1 MLGLIHQRAYFWTD
15 WNIWLSTS
23 VLSYLGTILFVT
35 WQVQYDQLGMGGGQ
49 EGGEFVS

>member
-1 MLGLIHQRAYFWTD
+1 MAIFELTEIFD
-15 WNIWLSTS
+15 LSTS